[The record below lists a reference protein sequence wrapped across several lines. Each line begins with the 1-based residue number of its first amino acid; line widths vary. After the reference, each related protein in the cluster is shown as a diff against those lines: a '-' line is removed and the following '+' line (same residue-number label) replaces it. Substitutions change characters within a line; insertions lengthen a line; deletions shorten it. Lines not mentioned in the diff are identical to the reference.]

1 MGERAGTGPGGSEGR
16 TARGASARADE
27 LFERVRATGLLRPG
41 APVVVGLSG
50 GRDSLCLLGLAARVA
65 GPEHVLAVHVHHGL
79 RGAAADGDAA
89 AAAAAARTAGVAVRV
104 VRLTPPAALVAGG
117 RSPAVWAREGR
128 RATLRAAADRW
139 AGAGT
144 PVAVAHTA
152 TDQAETVLL
161 RAVSSPGTRSL
172 AGMALADPERA
183 VVRPLLAAGVTR
195 EEAGA
200 WCVAHGRPWRDDATN
215 PLGPRGRV
223 RSLLAALESVDAR
236 AVPALLGTAARARE
250 DDDALTAAAVALVRP
265 TNADAGPTTE
275 VSRDALAGAPAAIGR
290 RALRLLAEAAVG
302 ASCPRV
308 GARLE
313 EVLALRPAGGEA
325 AALDLGDGVRAVVA
339 RGRVRCTPSPPRS

>member
-1 MGERAGTGPGGSEGR
+1 
-16 TARGASARADE
+16 
-27 LFERVRATGLLRPG
+27 
-41 APVVVGLSG
+41 
-50 GRDSLCLLGLAARVA
+50 
-65 GPEHVLAVHVHHGL
+65 
-79 RGAAADGDAA
+79 
-89 AAAAAARTAGVAVRV
+89 VAVRV
-104 VRLTPPAALVAGG
+104 VRLSPPDAVVGRGG
-117 RSPAVWAREGR
+117 SSAVWAREAR

-139 AGAGT
+139 AGEGT

-172 AGMALADPERA
+172 AGMAVADRERA
-183 VVRPLLAAGVTR
+183 VVRPLLAAGITR

-200 WCVAHGRPWRDDATN
+200 WCVAHGRPWRDDGTN

-223 RSLLAALESVDAR
+223 RSLLAALQGVDGR

-250 DDDALTAAAVALVRP
+250 DDDALTAAAAALVGSP
-265 TNADAGPTTE
+265 GPGTGPAAE
-275 VSRDALAGAPAAIGR
+275 VSRDDLAGAPAAIGR

-302 ASCPRV
+302 APCPRV

-325 AALDLGDGVRAVVA
+325 AALDLGDGVRAVVV

>member
-1 MGERAGTGPGGSEGR
+1 
-16 TARGASARADE
+16 
-27 LFERVRATGLLRPG
+27 
-41 APVVVGLSG
+41 VVVGLSG
-50 GRDSLCLLGLAARVA
+50 GRDSLCLLGLAARAA
-65 GPEHVLAVHVHHGL
+65 GREHVLAVHVHHGL
-79 RGAAADGDAA
+79 RGVAADGDAA

-104 VRLTPPAALVAGG
+104 VRLTPPDALLARGG
-117 RSPAVWAREGR
+117 SPTVWAREAR
-128 RATLRAAADRW
+128 RVVLRAAADGW
-139 AGAGT
+139 AGEGT

-172 AGMALADPERA
+172 AGMAVADPGRA

-195 EEAGA
+195 DEAGA
-200 WCVAHGRPWRDDATN
+200 WCVAHGRPWRDDGTN

-223 RSLLAALESVDAR
+223 RSLLAALEDVDAR
-236 AVPALLGTAARARE
+236 AVAALVGTAARARE
-250 DDDALTAAAVALVRP
+250 DDDALTAAAATLVGSPAPDVARAVLE
-265 TNADAGPTTE
+265 A
-275 VSRDALAGAPAAIGR
+275 APVAIGR

-302 ASCPRV
+302 RPCPRV

-313 EVLALRPAGGEA
+313 EVLALRPAGGAA